1 MCLGLKLGVAALC
14 LSIGSGAMAAELE
27 NPPDMRRNADGQ
39 YDLEAVTADY
49 TLPPF
54 TERITSR
61 SFISRGTGKWDEKRK
76 RLVAPTLRAA
86 PGEHVRLRL
95 TNRMKPAAGDG
106 DYYPF
111 DNAHDSGKP
120 APDGPHVDTLPH
132 GFDIL
137 NLHTHGLH
145 VTPQG
150 NSDNVLL
157 NILPEGASAADLKK
171 ACHAET
177 DRDVAHRHVCVEGA
191 FDYEYR
197 IPDRHPAGTFWYHP
211 HKHGSVAMH
220 LASGMGGALII
231 EDKKNG
237 IDSLEAVKQAK
248 ALNGERILV
257 IQEIEYTQITPP
269 TEKDARYAVNCQSV
283 YNTNGKDT
291 APSICSVLNNTS
303 KQYSQV
309 NAKLSV
315 NGQMDPTIT
324 MAPGEAMLW
333 RVINISVG
341 NNLPFCLV
349 PAPAA
354 GKAPPT
360 EVPALYALA
369 ADGIPIQQPKVT
381 DKNALPFK
389 LGAPVYDLTSPTA
402 GTDVI
407 NNELTIMAPGQRL
420 DLMVQAP
427 QGEGRYALIQPDPA
441 NAPTSMTSLC
451 QPPAAGATI
460 PADQLVMYVEV
471 KKHSRKVNKAV
482 PTQVELNRLHTPD
495 DVASRKDVP
504 AGPTQGVV
512 FGFTNVEYA
521 PSAIGG
527 ASVVNGR
534 PFNLERVQRR
544 LKLEQTDRWGVQSA
558 SDTHMFH
565 IHINSFQI
573 IQRGAIK
580 YDFPIWRD
588 TALIN
593 CATGPGGCSFPAGNT
608 IQQTGGSPG
617 GGGSGEVLQFV
628 SRALDFTGPMVMH
641 CHNVNHEDNGMMELL
656 ELVK

>member
-1 MCLGLKLGVAALC
+1 MRVAFKLGAAALC
-14 LSIGSGAMAAELE
+14 LSLCPSVLAAELD
-27 NPPDMRRNADGQ
+27 NPPDMRRNDKGQ
-39 YDLEAVTADY
+39 YDLLAVTGEY

-54 TERITSR
+54 TDRITSR
-61 SFISRGTGKWDEKRK
+61 SFISVSSHNTLAETRN
-76 RLVAPTLRAA
+76 RLVGPTLRAS
-86 PGEHVRLRL
+86 PGETVRLRL
-95 TNRMKPAAGDG
+95 TNRMRPAAGDG
-106 DYYPF
+106 DFYPF

-120 APDGPHVDTLPH
+120 AADGPHVDTLPH
-132 GFDIL
+132 GFDVL

-145 VTPQG
+145 VSPLG

-157 NILPEGASAADLKK
+157 NILPEGSSAADLKK
-171 ACHAET
+171 ACHTET
-177 DRDVAHRHVCVEGA
+177 DKDVAHRHVCVEGA

-220 LASGMGGALII
+220 LASGMAGALII

-257 IQEIEYTQITPP
+257 IQEIEYTRSNPA
-269 TEKDARYAVNCQSV
+269 TEPAAHYAVNCQAV
-283 YNTNGKDT
+283 YGPN
-291 APSICSVLNNTS
+291 ICALLGNKSLAGPTT
-303 KQYSQV
+303 

-315 NGQMDPTIT
+315 NGQMDATIT

-333 RVINISVG
+333 RIVNITVG

-349 PAPAA
+349 PMPGTLA
-354 GKAPPT
+354 GAG
-360 EVPALYALA
+360 PALYALT
-369 ADGIPIQQPKVT
+369 ADGIPIKRPMSPGT
-381 DKNALPFK
+381 LDLPFQ
-389 LGAPVYDLTSPTA
+389 LGKPVFDLTTPTA
-402 GTDVI
+402 GSDVI
-407 NNELTIMAPGQRL
+407 NNELMLMAPGQRL
-420 DLMVQAP
+420 DLMVKAP
-427 QGEGRYALIQPDPA
+427 EAEGRYALIQPDPA
-441 NAPTSMTSLC
+441 NAPASMTDLC
-451 QPPAAGATI
+451 ALTQAGAPGGI
-460 PADQLVMYVEV
+460 PATQLVMYVDV
-471 KKHSRKVNKAV
+471 KKHSRKVNKHL
-482 PTQVELNRLHTPD
+482 PTQTQLNALYTPE
-495 DVASRKDVP
+495 DVASRSDTP
-504 AGPTQGVV
+504 AGPTQGVI
-512 FGFTNVEYA
+512 FGFTNGEYA
-521 PSAIGG
+521 PASIGG

-558 SDTHMFH
+558 VDTHMFH

-573 IQRGAIK
+573 VQRGTVP

-593 CATGPGGCSFPAGNT
+593 CAPLASGQGNCGFPAGNT
-608 IQQTGGSPG
+608 LQPG
-617 GGGSGEVLQFV
+617 DANKTPGNYGEVLQFV
-628 SRALDFTGPMVMH
+628 SRALDFTGPMVLH

>member
-1 MCLGLKLGVAALC
+1 MRMLLKLGVAALC
-14 LSIGSGAMAAELE
+14 LSVCPSVTAAELE
-27 NPPDMRRNADGQ
+27 NPPDMRRNAEGQ
-39 YDLEAVTADY
+39 YDLTAVTGEY
-49 TLPPF
+49 QLPSLPGLV
-54 TERITSR
+54 TSR
-61 SFISRGTGKWDEKRK
+61 SFISRGTDRWDETRK
-76 RLVAPTLRAA
+76 RLVGPTLRAS
-86 PGEHVRLRL
+86 PGETVRLRL
-95 TNRMKPAAGDG
+95 TNRMKPLAGDG
-106 DYYPF
+106 DYYPY
-111 DNAHDSGKP
+111 DNSHDSGKP
-120 APDGPHVDTLPH
+120 QPDGPHVDTLPH

-157 NILPEGASAADLKK
+157 NILPEGASAADLIK
-171 ACHAET
+171 ACHTET
-177 DRDVAHRHVCVEGA
+177 DKDVAHRHVCIDGA

-220 LASGMGGALII
+220 LASGMAGALII
-231 EDKKNG
+231 EDKKHG

-248 ALNGERILV
+248 ARNGERILV
-257 IQEIEYTQITPP
+257 IQEIEFTGSNPATAPQ
-269 TEKDARYAVNCQSV
+269 ARYAVNCQAV
-283 YNTNGKDT
+283 YGP
-291 APSICSVLNNTS
+291 AICALLGNTS
-303 KQYSQV
+303 MAGPSTNQ
-309 NAKLSV
+309 KLSV
-315 NGQMDPTIT
+315 NGQMDATIT

-333 RVINISVG
+333 RVVNTSVG

-349 PAPAA
+349 PVDATKGAA
-354 GKAPPT
+354 
-360 EVPALYALA
+360 PALYALA
-369 ADGIPIQQPKVT
+369 ADGIPIRQPKVT
-381 DKNALPFK
+381 DKATLPFR
-389 LGAPVYDLTSPTA
+389 LGDPVYDLTTKTA

-407 NNELTIMAPGQRL
+407 NNELVLMAPGQRL

-427 QGEGRYALIQPDPA
+427 QAEGRFALIQPDPV
-441 NAPTSMTSLC
+441 NAPALMTDLC
-451 QPPAAGATI
+451 KSPAGAAPI
-460 PADQLVMYVEV
+460 PRDQLVLYVDV
-471 KKHSRKVNKAV
+471 KKQARKVNKLV
-482 PTQVELNRLHTPD
+482 PTQADLNRLYTPD
-495 DVASRKDVP
+495 DVAGRRDTP

-512 FGFTNVEYA
+512 FGFTNIEYA
-521 PSAIGG
+521 PGSIGG

-534 PFNLERVQRR
+534 PFNLERVQRK

-573 IQRGAIK
+573 VQRGATP

-608 IQQTGGSPG
+608 IQQTGGQPG

-628 SRALDFTGPMVMH
+628 SRALDFTGPMVLH